1 MPFAVNRAFE
11 VGAISLSGRREPH
24 AQGREPVSRSPR
36 QRWSGFG
43 HRQESV
49 PSSRSGRVSLTG
61 AGHLVAG
68 QRLCFALWPDPRLRD
83 MGRLL
88 RAIGQALEGL
98 EDMAPGPV
106 AADIDWDREPLR
118 EEILVSDDGTP
129 P

>member
-1 MPFAVNRAFE
+1 MNMHPHYPPHSLWTAVLNLTW
-11 VGAISLSGRREPH
+11 AIEL
-24 AQGREPVSRSPR
+24 A
-36 QRWSGFG
+36 GFTTSTE
-43 HRQESV
+43 HE
-49 PSSRSGRVSLTG
+49 L
-61 AGHLVAG
+61 AEIAE
-68 QRLCFALWPDPRLRD
+68 RLALWPDPRLRD